1 MKKIQ
6 RHSLI
11 ILQKIMTFMKTEDY
25 NLKKKRKVLIVFD
38 DMVADM
44 EANKKLGTIVT
55 ELLNRKNLIIR
66 RLLGRKSKQLITN
79 LSKAKFS
86 KI

>member
-11 ILQKIMTFMKTEDY
+11 ILQKIMTSMKTEDY

-66 RLLGRKSKQLITN
+66 RLLGRKSEQLITN

>member
-11 ILQKIMTFMKTEDY
+11 ILQKIMTSMKTEDY

-44 EANKKLGTIVT
+44 EANKKLETIVT

>member
-11 ILQKIMTFMKTEDY
+11 ILQKIMTSMKTEDY

-44 EANKKLGTIVT
+44 EANKKLGTMVT

-66 RLLGRKSKQLITN
+66 RLLGRKSEQLITN